1 MRVRVLSTGT
11 KRVSMRNERSGAPE
25 RMRVKRESS
34 RKTPSCGF
42 LLPSGCGM
50 SKRILPPGR
59 TSNSWITRSIPGAGL
74 NHLAY
79 CLGSVHAP
87 HRSRGVASKVRSSFR
102 VGDFVC
108 AVMLSA
114 SPFGLLLAGEV
125 GRELVEARVPDV
137 PVAVHPI
144 LELAERLPAKRVEP
158 TLGVL
163 PDVDEAR
170 FVQKTQLLGDAWLV
184 DVDLVHELAHG
195 ALALAERADEPP
207 A

>member
-1 MRVRVLSTGT
+1 M
-11 KRVSMRNERSGAPE
+11 
-25 RMRVKRESS
+25 
-34 RKTPSCGF
+34 
-42 LLPSGCGM
+42 
-50 SKRILPPGR
+50 
-59 TSNSWITRSIPGAGL
+59 
-74 NHLAY
+74 
-79 CLGSVHAP
+79 
-87 HRSRGVASKVRSSFR
+87 
-102 VGDFVC
+102 
-108 AVMLSA
+108 
-114 SPFGLLLAGEV
+114 
-125 GRELVEARVPDV
+125 

-207 A
+207 AGRIRQHLEDVSHGDVYIAH